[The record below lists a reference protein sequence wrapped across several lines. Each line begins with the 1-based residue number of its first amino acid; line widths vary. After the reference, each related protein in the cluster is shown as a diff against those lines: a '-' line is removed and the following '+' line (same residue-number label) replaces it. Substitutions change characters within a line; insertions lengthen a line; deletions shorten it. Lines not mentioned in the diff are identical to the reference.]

1 MFELDERTTSNV
13 EAIHAVYQKQFP
25 KRANIFD
32 FVENLRQFEF
42 TATDNAEKLIENHKP
57 KMKRD
62 KDIIR
67 SQKIKNLSDQ
77 LKCRKITFEKFL
89 YEMSRED
96 SNEDEYFDESYD
108 EEDGGDD
115 KDEEINDSSNE
126 ETDIE

>member
-1 MFELDERTTSNV
+1 M
-13 EAIHAVYQKQFP
+13 IK
-25 KRANIFD
+25 I
-32 FVENLRQFEF
+32 
-42 TATDNAEKLIENHKP
+42 
-57 KMKRD
+57 
-62 KDIIR
+62 IIR